1 MDTTDT
7 TPMHR
12 STVKGF
18 QQIFSNL
25 QYSDRRRRRL
35 SQYQIT
41 GTASWVGLWFTILSL
56 KNWKMRSGYVS
67 YYWYWYSAR
76 EHETRFG
83 SGRERTQITY
93 ASSGLEILPIGFLKS
108 SPSGGHQDISIFVH
122 ATVRLTGVVFGDP
135 TFSACLLSS
144 RGLPTLWLDTSQY
157 SKAGRLL
164 LVCNEFMTW
173 FQSWECQAVL
183 NLKLKH

>member
-7 TPMHR
+7 TPTHR

-18 QQIFSNL
+18 FL
-25 QYSDRRRRRL
+25 TYSDRRRRRL
-35 SQYQIT
+35 SRYQIN

-67 YYWYWYSAR
+67 YYWYWYSAPWAWNSFR
-76 EHETRFG
+76 V
-83 SGRERTQITY
+83 RERKNSNYIFPGWKY
-93 ASSGLEILPIGFLKS
+93 YPLASLNLALPAAIR
-108 SPSGGHQDISIFVH
+108 QDIKYICSCDRKVDRRCVWRFNI
-122 ATVRLTGVVFGDP
+122 L
-135 TFSACLLSS
+135 
-144 RGLPTLWLDTSQY
+144 GLPPFVKRGRPALWLDTSQY